1 MSEVGLV
8 PFARVALEVSREVVP
23 AYSHR
28 FSPQRFTQPQLLTIL
43 CLMRYEDW
51 TFRAAEVR
59 LAEHGE
65 LRQAL
70 ELQAVP
76 DYSTLFRFM
85 LRVEEQLI
93 AQVLAEVVR
102 RFHKSRPASDETKST
117 VAVDAT
123 GLAPGAISTFFIR
136 RREQHGGAAMPWR
149 YWLKWL
155 LAIDTRLRLILA
167 QKAHR
172 GPVNDCAT
180 LRPLLDQV
188 AAGNRIGIGTVVAD
202 AEFDS
207 ERNHLHIR
215 EKIGAESIIPAKK
228 GKPGWK
234 IHGVRAQMRAAFPFE
249 RYRQRVHVET
259 LFSAVKRK
267 LSAKAPGRS
276 LATQRKQ
283 ALLLGLAYN
292 IYRLWRPHASE
303 PFVAPTPEQIIKKLF
318 NRARWLLAFET
329 NFRRHQIFAAVSAC
343 PI

>member
-28 FSPQRFTQPQLLTIL
+28 FSPQRFTQPQLLAIL

-65 LRQAL
+65 LRRAL

-85 LRVEEQLI
+85 LRVEEKMI
-93 AQVLAEVVR
+93 AQVLAKVVR
-102 RFHKSRPASDETKST
+102 RFQSRRSASGQAKST

-155 LAIDTRLRLILA
+155 LVVDT
-167 QKAHR
+167 H
-172 GPVNDCAT
+172 
-180 LRPLLDQV
+180 
-188 AAGNRIGIGTVVAD
+188 
-202 AEFDS
+202 
-207 ERNHLHIR
+207 
-215 EKIGAESIIPAKK
+215 
-228 GKPGWK
+228 W
-234 IHGVRAQMRAAFPFE
+234 
-249 RYRQRVHVET
+249 RV
-259 LFSAVKRK
+259 S
-267 LSAKAPGRS
+267 
-276 LATQRKQ
+276 
-283 ALLLGLAYN
+283 LAYN
-292 IYRLWRPHASE
+292 IYKLWPPQFRSLLHA
-303 PFVAPTPEQIIKKLF
+303 
-318 NRARWLLAFET
+318 
-329 NFRRHQIFAAVSAC
+329 
-343 PI
+343 

>member
-28 FSPQRFTQPQLLTIL
+28 FSPQRFTQPQLLAIL

-51 TFRAAEVR
+51 TFRAAEIR

-65 LRQAL
+65 LRRAL

-76 DYSTLFRFM
+76 DYTTLFRFM

-102 RFHKSRPASDETKST
+102 RFHKSRPASNEAKSI

-180 LRPLLDQV
+180 LRPLLDEI
-188 AAGNRIGIGTVVAD
+188 AAGNCIGTVVAD

-207 ERNHLHIR
+207 ERNHRHIR
-215 EKIGAESIIPAKK
+215 EKIGAQSIIPAKK
-228 GKPGWK
+228 GKPSWR
-234 IHGVRAQMRAAFPFE
+234 IHGVRAQMRAAFPLE
-249 RYRQRVHVET
+249 RYRHRVHVET
-259 LFSAVKRK
+259 LFSAIKRK

-292 IYRLWRPHASE
+292 IYRLWCPH
-303 PFVAPTPEQIIKKLF
+303 
-318 NRARWLLAFET
+318 AFET
-329 NFRRHQIFAAVSAC
+329 IVPCA
-343 PI
+343 

>member
-28 FSPQRFTQPQLLTIL
+28 FSPQRFTQPQLLAIL

-65 LRQAL
+65 LRRAL
-70 ELQAVP
+70 ELRAVP

-85 LRVEEQLI
+85 LRVEEQVI
-93 AQVLAEVVR
+93 AQALAEVVR
-102 RFHKSRPASDETKST
+102 RFQSRRPAPGPGKRT

-123 GLAPGAISTFFIR
+123 GLAPGSISTFFIR
-136 RREQHGGAAMPWR
+136 RREQHGGAPMPWR

-155 LAIDTRLRLILA
+155 LAVDTRLRLILA
-167 QKAHR
+167 QKAHQ
-172 GPVNDCAT
+172 GPINDCAN
-180 LRPLLDQV
+180 LRPLLDE
-188 AAGNRIGIGTVVAD
+188 VVQASSIDAVLAD

-207 ERNHLHIR
+207 ERNHRHIR
-215 EKIGAESIIPAKK
+215 EQLGAQSIIPAKR
-228 GKPGWK
+228 GKPSWK
-234 IHGVRAQMRAAFPFE
+234 LHGVRAQMRAAFPAE
-249 RYRQRVHVET
+249 RYRQRVHAET
-259 LFSAVKRK
+259 VFSAIKRK

-292 IYRLWRPHASE
+292 IYRLWRPHRFE
-303 PFVAPTPEQIIKKLF
+303 PHALT
-318 NRARWLLAFET
+318 A
-329 NFRRHQIFAAVSAC
+329 
-343 PI
+343 

>member
-23 AYSHR
+23 PYGHR
-28 FSPQRFTQPQLLTIL
+28 FSPQRFTQPQLLAIL

-65 LRQAL
+65 LRRAL

-102 RFHKSRPASDETKST
+102 RFQSPKPAPGNGKST

-123 GLAPGAISTFFIR
+123 GLDPGAISTFFIR

-155 LAIDTRLRLILA
+155 LAVDTRLRVILA
-167 QKAHR
+167 QKAHQ
-172 GPVNDCAT
+172 GPINDCAT
-180 LRPLLDQV
+180 LRPLLDEV
-188 AAGNRIGIGTVVAD
+188 APGSSIGTVVAD

-207 ERNHLHIR
+207 ERNHRHIR
-215 EKIGAESIIPAKK
+215 EQIGAQSIIPAKR

-234 IHGVRAQMRAAFPFE
+234 IHGVRAQMRAAFPAE
-249 RYRQRVHVET
+249 RYRQRVVY
-259 LFSAVKRK
+259 
-267 LSAKAPGRS
+267 
-276 LATQRKQ
+276 Q
-283 ALLLGLAYN
+283 
-292 IYRLWRPHASE
+292 
-303 PFVAPTPEQIIKKLF
+303 
-318 NRARWLLAFET
+318 FE
-329 NFRRHQIFAAVSAC
+329 N
-343 PI
+343 

>member
-28 FSPQRFTQPQLLTIL
+28 FSPQRFTQPQLLAIL

-65 LRQAL
+65 LRRAL
-70 ELQAVP
+70 ELQ
-76 DYSTLFRFM
+76 
-85 LRVEEQLI
+85 
-93 AQVLAEVVR
+93 VVR
-102 RFHKSRPASDETKST
+102 RFQSRNSASGKAKST

-155 LAIDTRLRLILA
+155 LAVDTRLRVILA
-167 QKAHR
+167 QRAHP

-180 LRPLLDQV
+180 LRPLLDEV
-188 AAGNRIGIGTVVAD
+188 VPGNCIGTVVAD

-207 ERNHLHIR
+207 ERNHRHIR
-215 EKIGAESIIPAKK
+215 EQIGAQSIIPAKRA
-228 GKPGWK
+228 KPGW
-234 IHGVRAQMRAAFPFE
+234 
-249 RYRQRVHVET
+249 
-259 LFSAVKRK
+259 
-267 LSAKAPGRS
+267 
-276 LATQRKQ
+276 
-283 ALLLGLAYN
+283 
-292 IYRLWRPHASE
+292 
-303 PFVAPTPEQIIKKLF
+303 
-318 NRARWLLAFET
+318 
-329 NFRRHQIFAAVSAC
+329 
-343 PI
+343 

>member
-28 FSPQRFTQPQLLTIL
+28 FSPQRFTQPQLLAIL

-59 LAEHGE
+59 LAEHAE
-65 LRQAL
+65 LRRAL

-102 RFHKSRPASDETKST
+102 RFQSRRPAADEAKST

-180 LRPLLDQV
+180 LRPLLDEII
-188 AAGNRIGIGTVVAD
+188 ASYSIGTVVAD

-234 IHGVRAQMRAAFPFE
+234 IHGVRAQMRAAFPLE

-259 LFSAVKRK
+259 LFSAIKRK

-292 IYRLWRPHASE
+292 IYRLWRP
-303 PFVAPTPEQIIKKLF
+303 Q
-318 NRARWLLAFET
+318 AFEPSA
-329 NFRRHQIFAAVSAC
+329 RHA
-343 PI
+343 

>member
-28 FSPQRFTQPQLLTIL
+28 FSPQRFTQPQLLAIL

-65 LRQAL
+65 LRRAL

-85 LRVEEQLI
+85 LRVEEKMI

-102 RFHKSRPASDETKST
+102 RFQSRKSASGNAKST

-155 LAIDTRLRLILA
+155 LAVDTRLRVILA
-167 QKAHR
+167 QKAHQ

-180 LRPLLDQV
+180 LRPLLDEV
-188 AAGNRIGIGTVVAD
+188 VPGNCIGTVVAD

-207 ERNHLHIR
+207 ERNHRHIR
-215 EKIGAESIIPAKK
+215 EQIGAQSIIPAKR

-234 IHGVRAQMRAAFPFE
+234 LHGVRAQMRVAFPAE
-249 RYRQRVHVET
+249 RYRQRVHAET
-259 LFSAVKRK
+259 VFSAIKRK

-276 LATQRKQ
+276 LTTQRKQ

-292 IYRLWRPHASE
+292 IYKLWPPQFQSLLHA
-303 PFVAPTPEQIIKKLF
+303 
-318 NRARWLLAFET
+318 
-329 NFRRHQIFAAVSAC
+329 
-343 PI
+343 

>member
-28 FSPQRFTQPQLLTIL
+28 FSPQRFTQPQLLAIL

-59 LAEHGE
+59 LAEHRE
-65 LRQAL
+65 LRRAL
-70 ELQAVP
+70 QLQAVP

-85 LRVEEQLI
+85 LRVEEQVI
-93 AQVLAEVVR
+93 ARVLAEGVR
-102 RFHKSRPASDETKST
+102 RFQSRRPAPGKGQST

-123 GLAPGAISTFFIR
+123 GLAPGAVSTFFIR
-136 RREQHGGAAMPWR
+136 RREQHGGAPMPWR

-155 LAIDTRLRLILA
+155 LAVDTQRRLILA
-167 QKAHR
+167 QRAHQ

-180 LRPLLDQV
+180 LRPLLDEV
-188 AAGNRIGIGTVVAD
+188 AAGNHIGIGTVVAD

-234 IHGVRAQMRAAFPFE
+234 IHAAFPF
-249 RYRQRVHVET
+249 
-259 LFSAVKRK
+259 
-267 LSAKAPGRS
+267 
-276 LATQRKQ
+276 
-283 ALLLGLAYN
+283 
-292 IYRLWRPHASE
+292 
-303 PFVAPTPEQIIKKLF
+303 
-318 NRARWLLAFET
+318 
-329 NFRRHQIFAAVSAC
+329 
-343 PI
+343 